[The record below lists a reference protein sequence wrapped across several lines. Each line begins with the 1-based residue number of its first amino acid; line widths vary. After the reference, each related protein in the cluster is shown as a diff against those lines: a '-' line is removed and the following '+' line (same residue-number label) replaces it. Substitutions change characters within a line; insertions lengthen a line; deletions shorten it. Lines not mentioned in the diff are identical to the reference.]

1 MRLAALLLVLVA
13 SCAAPRNLPA
23 EPTTTVD
30 TRAVAEPAARPRV
43 ERTPPE
49 LSAALEHA
57 LADACGSCHDSRLR
71 TAKPEALA
79 IFDLVDA
86 NWLVALPEARRECT
100 LNRIASDESV
110 AVAAKEELA
119 RILADLK
126 DN

>member
-1 MRLAALLLVLVA
+1 MRALLALLVT
-13 SCAAPRNLPA
+13 SCAAPQSAPA
-23 EPTTTVD
+23 ERPALVEAQADPEPVVLTKVD
-30 TRAVAEPAARPRV
+30 
-43 ERTPPE
+43 RTPPE
-49 LSAALEHA
+49 LSAALTTA
-57 LADACGSCHDSRLR
+57 FADGCGSCHDSRLAS
-71 TAKPEALA
+71 AKPEALA

-126 DN
+126 DS